1 MPRLLQ
7 RRTQAGAPAEVGG
20 WRLVSGRRVAIRIEL
35 LKEDHFP
42 CRSIRDATSLPE
54 TSLQPPTSSL
64 LSRSATPPSRR
75 GGIGGRR
82 GTTRRAGAARAP
94 PARCRA
100 GRPCRGRE

>member
-42 CRSIRDATSLPE
+42 CRAIRNATRLPE
-54 TSLQPPTSSL
+54 TSLQPPTSNLQPPTSSL
-64 LSRSATPPSRR
+64 LSRSATPSSRR
-75 GGIGGRR
+75 GGTRGRR

-94 PARCRA
+94 P
-100 GRPCRGRE
+100 